1 MMMIVFYFGIGLAIG
16 ALIGHHLTEA
26 RQERQERQPGAEQE
40 EAQDFLWA
48 EYNVPAYLR
57 RR

>member
-1 MMMIVFYFGIGLAIG
+1 MITAIVFYFGIGLAIG

-26 RQERQERQPGAEQE
+26 RQERQPGVEKE

>member
-1 MMMIVFYFGIGLAIG
+1 MMIVFYFGIGLAIG

-26 RQERQERQPGAEQE
+26 RQERKPSAEKE